1 MTQDLQGLI
10 EKIQREG
17 LKAAQ
22 EKAQKIEADAREAA
36 GKIIAQAQAQAR
48 ELVAAAKTE
57 ISREHASSRQLLSQA
72 ARDVIL
78 QLREKILLLLG
89 NLVEHRVR
97 EALSSRELAEI
108 IQHLVKNYS
117 KKDDGEVVVYLK
129 HDDLERLKKDLLAH
143 LEQEAKKGLSLRASD
158 EITGGFIISYDAGKS
173 HFDFTDKALAEYIL
187 HSLKPKLGEAL
198 KEIL

>member
-129 HDDLERLKKDLLAH
+129 HDDLEKLKKDLLAH